1 MDNLL
6 SFAEPFFQG
15 SVLDAADRTSREKKV
30 MMIYLF
36 ADGAEENATMDAVF
50 NDVMVADKLA
60 SETVRLLRVL
70 F

>member
-1 MDNLL
+1 M
-6 SFAEPFFQG
+6 
-15 SVLDAADRTSREKKV
+15 LDAADRTSREKKV

-36 ADGAEENATMDAVF
+36 ADGAEETATMDAVF
-50 NDVMVADKLA
+50 NDVMVADKLS